1 MAQSKFTVY
10 KVVTITYAKNVFAED
25 KESAVEVAQA
35 FGFDL
40 SEPYDFEEYFGVE
53 AE

>member
-10 KVVTITYAKNVFAED
+10 KVVTITYTQNVYAED
-25 KESAVEVAQA
+25 KNDAVQVAQA